1 MPAEKSGGT
10 KQAGFEEAL
19 ERLKQI
25 NERFEKGE
33 LSLEEAI
40 RLYREGIELAKTC
53 EEQLSQA
60 EQVVKKVVEETSG
73 EISEEDFRANRG

>member
-1 MPAEKSGGT
+1 MPAEKSAGA
-10 KQAGFEEAL
+10 KEPGFEKAL

-40 RLYREGIELAKTC
+40 RLYQEGIQLAKTC

-60 EQVVKKVVEETSG
+60 EQVVKKVLEAASG
-73 EISEEDFRANRG
+73 QISEESFQVKEG